1 MTAAQLLVILTLR
14 LKEERA
20 RDWPRTPR
28 EVTSILRRYAPGLR
42 QSGWTVEHDDGHNKG
57 NTLRWTLVPPT
68 ADGEGNGE
76 DQGEDGEDG

>member
-1 MTAAQLLVILTLR
+1 MTAAQLLALLAQG
-14 LKEERA
+14 LKEERP

-42 QSGWTVEHDDGHNKG
+42 QSGWTVEHDDGRNRG

-68 ADGEGNGE
+68 ADGEASGE
-76 DQGEDGEDG
+76 DQGEDREDE